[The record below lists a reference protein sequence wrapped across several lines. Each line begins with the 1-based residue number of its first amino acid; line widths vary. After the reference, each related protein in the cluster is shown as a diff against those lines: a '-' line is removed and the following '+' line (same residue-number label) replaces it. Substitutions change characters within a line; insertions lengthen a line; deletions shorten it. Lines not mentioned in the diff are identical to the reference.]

1 MAWKGGVT
9 KGSKYMWSYDHKQR
23 NPSKMCVSKICQKCA
38 SKKLRQKYAR
48 SIKLQRHP
56 DSLRWRSNS
65 LMIWFSVKP
74 KEWSLEKGWHPPSSA
89 NSVIILA
96 AIWEELFVLELIR
109 YHVSNIQQI
118 ILSFLWQMLFRVTS
132 ILFGSCSLTMYCGVF
147 SLQCRSL
154 PNVARRCY
162 LWPLCLIRHYQSWPK
177 INLGLEFSF
186 SVPDLEMT
194 PVIWHKQ
201 WLLAIILVRFCGGRF
216 GSPNCG
222 QFRNR

>member
-1 MAWKGGVT
+1 METRRCEGTPCQTLGEWDKHILIGLFCFKVKIWLFTLINIFPKLAMPSKWLEKAASPKGANICGR
-9 KGSKYMWSYDHKQR
+9 KQR

-109 YHVSNIQQI
+109 YHVSKE
-118 ILSFLWQMLFRVTS
+118 SSYHFY
-132 ILFGSCSLTMYCGVF
+132 GKCCSE
-147 SLQCRSL
+147 L
-154 PNVARRCY
+154 PQSY
-162 LWPLCLIRHYQSWPK
+162 LVHAP
-177 INLGLEFSF
+177 
-186 SVPDLEMT
+186 
-194 PVIWHKQ
+194 
-201 WLLAIILVRFCGGRF
+201 
-216 GSPNCG
+216 
-222 QFRNR
+222 